1 MIKPCLYS
9 FKHYNVKQLVRAGA
23 SDKEVVELLKE
34 ILREKDNFTK
44 LSSSVREFDMQ
55 KIGG

>member
-9 FKHYNVKQLVRAGA
+9 SKHYNVKQLIRTGA

-34 ILREKDNFTK
+34 ILREKDRYTK
-44 LSSSVREFDMQ
+44 LSSSVNEFDMQ